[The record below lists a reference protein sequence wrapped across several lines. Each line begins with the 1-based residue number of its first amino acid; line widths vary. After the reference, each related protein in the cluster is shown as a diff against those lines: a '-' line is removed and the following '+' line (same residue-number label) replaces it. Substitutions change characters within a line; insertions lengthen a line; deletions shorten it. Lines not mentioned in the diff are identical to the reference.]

1 MKDRASNAAPWLLC
15 LPVLALLIL
24 CFVMPLAGMARLS
37 LNAGGGQSGF
47 GLGGAL
53 FEPGTWTVAAYAD
66 LLASPYFREVLWFTL
81 WFGVAVAVVCVL
93 IAYPLAL
100 AISRLSPLA
109 RALALAAI
117 ILPKLANVLV
127 VVYGLKLMLGNAGPV
142 NALLLWLGVIDSP
155 VRLLNNLLGVFI
167 GKTYLI
173 LPYTV
178 LLLSVALA
186 RIDPELNLA
195 ARGLGAGPL
204 QRFVR
209 VTLALSLPG
218 LATAFLVSLV
228 FGVGA
233 FVTPFLMGS
242 PNQITVSVDVQRQTF
257 ENLNWP
263 RGAAESVVML
273 GVLMAALGGSA
284 GLRALARRKDTR

>member
-1 MKDRASNAAPWLLC
+1 MTYRARWILCVPAVVLL
-15 LPVLALLIL
+15 AL
-24 CFVMPLAGMARLS
+24 CFVVPLVGMGRLS
-37 LNAGGGQSGF
+37 LNAGGGESGF

-53 FEPGTWTVAAYAD
+53 FEPGTWTLAAYAE

-81 WFGVAVAVVCVL
+81 WFGVAVAVLCVL

-100 AISRLSPLA
+100 AISRLSPSG
-109 RALALAAI
+109 RALALAVVT
-117 ILPKLANVLV
+117 LPKLANVLV

-142 NALLLWLGVIDSP
+142 NELLLWLGVVETP
-155 VRLLNNLLGVFI
+155 VRLLNNLAGVFI

-178 LLLSVALA
+178 LLLTVALM
-186 RIDPELNLA
+186 RIDPELMLA
-195 ARGLGAGPL
+195 ARGLGARRL
-204 QRFVR
+204 QRFLR
-209 VTLALSLPG
+209 VTLPLSLPG
-218 LATAFLVSLV
+218 LAMAFFVSLV

-242 PNQITVSVDVQRQTF
+242 PDQITVSVDVQRQTF

-263 RGAAESVVML
+263 RGAAESMIML
-273 GVLMAALGGSA
+273 AVLAAALVMGA
-284 GLRALARRKDTR
+284 ALRGPRRGRRIP